1 MSGIH
6 LRERNLIFDIKNLIL
21 VNIIE
26 KSQKMLDLKAK
37 GMGGGDVTKAE
48 IKIMMPPKQL
58 KPADIRNGRK
68 ASKRGRT
75 LVSNMDF
82 LPVGWETPLS
92 WVSQPQARRAKV
104 ILSEDHLAASSEY
117 SFCVPTQFRLK
128 SRFLTFL
135 LGRLK
140 CAKLSGTGLS
150 DAVQTELNKR
160 VTCIG

>member
-58 KPADIRNGRK
+58 KPADIRNG
-68 ASKRGRT
+68 KR
-75 LVSNMDF
+75 
-82 LPVGWETPLS
+82 P
-92 WVSQPQARRAKV
+92 AKGG
-104 ILSEDHLAASSEY
+104 EHW
-117 SFCVPTQFRLK
+117 FRIWT
-128 SRFLTFL
+128 FFL
-135 LGRLK
+135 LGEKHLL
-140 CAKLSGTGLS
+140 AG
-150 DAVQTELNKR
+150 
-160 VTCIG
+160 

>member
-82 LPVGWETPLS
+82 LPVG
-92 WVSQPQARRAKV
+92 
-104 ILSEDHLAASSEY
+104 
-117 SFCVPTQFRLK
+117 
-128 SRFLTFL
+128 
-135 LGRLK
+135 
-140 CAKLSGTGLS
+140 
-150 DAVQTELNKR
+150 
-160 VTCIG
+160 